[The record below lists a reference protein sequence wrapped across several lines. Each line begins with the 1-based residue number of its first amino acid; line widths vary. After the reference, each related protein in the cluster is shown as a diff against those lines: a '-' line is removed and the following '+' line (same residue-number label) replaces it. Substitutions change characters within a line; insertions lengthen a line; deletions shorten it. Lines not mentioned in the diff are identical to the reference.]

1 MTNQEIIEKINT
13 LMSENEN
20 FCDLLLALKNFNRE
34 YKKSNFY
41 KKTRISLNRLVR
53 QYRTY
58 SFTNLDEIF
67 DHIQEKINNLD
78 LSNIE
83 NIVDT
88 LGFNTDREIED
99 LNSSW
104 NGLKDLVSMIA
115 GKATPE
121 DNE

>member
-20 FCDLLLALKNFNRE
+20 FCDLLLALKNFNKE
-34 YKKSNFY
+34 YKKSDFY

-53 QYRTY
+53 QYRAY
-58 SFTNLDEIF
+58 SFTNLNEIF
-67 DHIQEKINNLD
+67 DRVQEKINNLD
-78 LSNIE
+78 LSNIQ

-104 NGLKDLVSMIA
+104 NGLKDLVSMVA
-115 GKATPE
+115 GKTTPE
-121 DNE
+121 DNK

>member
-20 FCDLLLALKNFNRE
+20 FCDLLLALKNFNKE
-34 YKKSNFY
+34 YKKSDFY

-53 QYRTY
+53 QYRAY

-67 DHIQEKINNLD
+67 DHVQEKINNLD
-78 LSNIE
+78 LSNIQ

-104 NGLKDLVSMIA
+104 NGLKDLVSMVA
-115 GKATPE
+115 GKTTPE
-121 DNE
+121 DNK

>member
-20 FCDLLLALKNFNRE
+20 FCDLLLELKDFNKE
-34 YKKSNFY
+34 YKKSDFY

-53 QYRTY
+53 QYRAY

-67 DHIQEKINNLD
+67 DRVQEKINNLD
-78 LSNIE
+78 LSNVQ

-104 NGLKDLVSMIA
+104 NGLKDLVSMVA
-115 GKATPE
+115 GKTTPE
-121 DNE
+121 DNK

>member
-20 FCDLLLALKNFNRE
+20 FCDLLLALKDFNKE
-34 YKKSNFY
+34 YKKSDFY

-53 QYRTY
+53 QYRAY

-67 DHIQEKINNLD
+67 DRIQEKINNLD
-78 LSNIE
+78 LSNVQ

-104 NGLKDLVSMIA
+104 NGLKDLVSMVA
-115 GKATPE
+115 GKTTPE
-121 DNE
+121 DNK

>member
-20 FCDLLLALKNFNRE
+20 FCDLLLALKNFNKE
-34 YKKSNFY
+34 YKKSDFY

-53 QYRTY
+53 QYRAY

-67 DHIQEKINNLD
+67 DRVQEKINNLD
-78 LSNIE
+78 LSNVQ

-104 NGLKDLVSMIA
+104 NGLKDFVSMVA
-115 GKATPE
+115 GKTTPE
-121 DNE
+121 DNK

>member
-20 FCDLLLALKNFNRE
+20 FCDLLLALKDFNKA
-34 YKKSNFY
+34 YKKSDFY

-53 QYRTY
+53 QYRAY

-67 DHIQEKINNLD
+67 DRVQEKINNLD
-78 LSNIE
+78 LSNVQ

-104 NGLKDLVSMIA
+104 NGLKDLVSMVA
-115 GKATPE
+115 GKTTPE
-121 DNE
+121 DNK

>member
-20 FCDLLLALKNFNRE
+20 FCDLLLALKDFNKE
-34 YKKSNFY
+34 YKKSDFY

-53 QYRTY
+53 QYRAY

-67 DHIQEKINNLD
+67 DRVQEKINNLD
-78 LSNIE
+78 LSNIQ

-104 NGLKDLVSMIA
+104 NGLKDLVSVVA
-115 GKATPE
+115 GKTTPE
-121 DNE
+121 DNK

>member
-20 FCDLLLALKNFNRE
+20 FCDLLLALKNFNKE
-34 YKKSNFY
+34 YKKSDFY

-53 QYRTY
+53 QYRAY

-67 DHIQEKINNLD
+67 DRIQEKINNLD
-78 LSNIE
+78 LSNIQ

-104 NGLKDLVSMIA
+104 NGLKDLVSMVA
-115 GKATPE
+115 GKTTPE
-121 DNE
+121 DNK

>member
-20 FCDLLLALKNFNRE
+20 FCDLLLALKNFNKE
-34 YKKSNFY
+34 YKKSDFY
-41 KKTRISLNRLVR
+41 KKTRISLNRLVK
-53 QYRTY
+53 QYRAY

-67 DHIQEKINNLD
+67 DRVQEKINNLD
-78 LSNIE
+78 LSNVQ

-104 NGLKDLVSMIA
+104 NGLKDLVSMVA
-115 GKATPE
+115 GKTTPE
-121 DNE
+121 DNK

>member
-20 FCDLLLALKNFNRE
+20 FCDLLLALKNFNKE
-34 YKKSNFY
+34 YKKSDFY

-53 QYRTY
+53 QYRAY

-67 DHIQEKINNLD
+67 DRVQEKINNLD
-78 LSNIE
+78 LSNVQ

-104 NGLKDLVSMIA
+104 NGLKDLVSMVA
-115 GKATPE
+115 GKTTPK
-121 DNE
+121 DNK

>member
-20 FCDLLLALKNFNRE
+20 FCDLLLALKDFNKE
-34 YKKSNFY
+34 YKKSDFY

-67 DHIQEKINNLD
+67 DRVQEKINNLD
-78 LSNIE
+78 LSNVQ

-104 NGLKDLVSMIA
+104 NGFKDLVSMVA
-115 GKATPE
+115 GKTTPE
-121 DNE
+121 DNK

>member
-20 FCDLLLALKNFNRE
+20 FCDLLLALKDFNKE
-34 YKKSNFY
+34 YRKSDFY

-53 QYRTY
+53 QYRAY

-67 DHIQEKINNLD
+67 DRVQEKINNLD
-78 LSNIE
+78 LSNIQ

-104 NGLKDLVSMIA
+104 NGLKDLVSMVA
-115 GKATPE
+115 GKTTPE
-121 DNE
+121 DNK

>member
-20 FCDLLLALKNFNRE
+20 FCDLLLALKNFNKE

-41 KKTRISLNRLVR
+41 KKTRISLNRLVK

-67 DHIQEKINNLD
+67 DRIQEKINNLD
-78 LSNIE
+78 FSNVQ

>member
-20 FCDLLLALKNFNRE
+20 FCDLLLALKNFNKE

-67 DHIQEKINNLD
+67 DRIQEKINNLD
-78 LSNIE
+78 LSNVQ

-104 NGLKDLVSMIA
+104 NGLKDLVSMIT

>member
-20 FCDLLLALKNFNRE
+20 FCDLLLALKDFNKE
-34 YKKSNFY
+34 YKKSDFY

-53 QYRTY
+53 QYRAY

-67 DHIQEKINNLD
+67 DRVQEKINNLD
-78 LSNIE
+78 LSNVQ

-99 LNSSW
+99 LNGSW
-104 NGLKDLVSMIA
+104 NGLKDLVSMVA

-121 DNE
+121 DDK

>member
-20 FCDLLLALKNFNRE
+20 FCDLLLALKDFNKE
-34 YKKSNFY
+34 YKKSDFY

-53 QYRTY
+53 QYRAY

-67 DHIQEKINNLD
+67 DRAQEKINNLD
-78 LSNIE
+78 LSNVQ

-104 NGLKDLVSMIA
+104 NGLKDLVSMVA
-115 GKATPE
+115 GKTTPE
-121 DNE
+121 DNK

>member
-20 FCDLLLALKNFNRE
+20 FCDLLLALKNFNKE
-34 YKKSNFY
+34 YKKSDFY
-41 KKTRISLNRLVR
+41 KKTRISLNRLVK
-53 QYRTY
+53 QYRAY
-58 SFTNLDEIF
+58 LFTNLDEIF
-67 DHIQEKINNLD
+67 DRIQEKINNLD
-78 LSNIE
+78 LSNVQ

-104 NGLKDLVSMIA
+104 NGLKDLVSMVA
-115 GKATPE
+115 GKTTPE
-121 DNE
+121 DNK

>member
-20 FCDLLLALKNFNRE
+20 FCDLLLALKDFNKE
-34 YKKSNFY
+34 YKKSDFY
-41 KKTRISLNRLVR
+41 KKTRITLNRLVR
-53 QYRTY
+53 QYRAY

-67 DHIQEKINNLD
+67 DRVQEKINNLD
-78 LSNIE
+78 LSNVQ

-104 NGLKDLVSMIA
+104 NGLKDLVSMVA
-115 GKATPE
+115 GKTTPE
-121 DNE
+121 DNK

>member
-1 MTNQEIIEKINT
+1 MTNQEIIEKIKT

-20 FCDLLLALKNFNRE
+20 FCDLLLALKDFNKE
-34 YKKSNFY
+34 YRKSDFY

-53 QYRTY
+53 QYRAY

-67 DHIQEKINNLD
+67 DRVQEKINNLD
-78 LSNIE
+78 LSNVQ

-104 NGLKDLVSMIA
+104 NGLKDLVSMVA
-115 GKATPE
+115 GKTTPE
-121 DNE
+121 DNK

>member
-20 FCDLLLALKNFNRE
+20 FCDLLLALKNFNKE
-34 YKKSNFY
+34 YKKSDFY

-53 QYRTY
+53 QYRAY
-58 SFTNLDEIF
+58 SFTNFDEIF
-67 DHIQEKINNLD
+67 DRVQEKINNLD
-78 LSNIE
+78 LSNIQ

-104 NGLKDLVSMIA
+104 NGLKDLVSMVA
-115 GKATPE
+115 GKTTPE
-121 DNE
+121 DNK

>member
-20 FCDLLLALKNFNRE
+20 FCDLLLALKNFNKE
-34 YKKSNFY
+34 YKKSDFY

-53 QYRTY
+53 QYRAY

-67 DHIQEKINNLD
+67 DRVQEKINNLY
-78 LSNIE
+78 LSNIQ

-104 NGLKDLVSMIA
+104 NGLKDLVSMVA
-115 GKATPE
+115 GKTTPE
-121 DNE
+121 DNK

>member
-20 FCDLLLALKNFNRE
+20 FCDLLLALKNFNKE
-34 YKKSNFY
+34 YKKSGFY
-41 KKTRISLNRLVR
+41 KKTRISLNLLVR
-53 QYRTY
+53 QYRAY

-67 DHIQEKINNLD
+67 DRVQEKINNLD
-78 LSNIE
+78 LSNVQ

-104 NGLKDLVSMIA
+104 NGLKDLVSMVA
-115 GKATPE
+115 GKTTPE
-121 DNE
+121 DNK

>member
-20 FCDLLLALKNFNRE
+20 FCDLLLALKDFNKE
-34 YKKSNFY
+34 YKKSDFY

-53 QYRTY
+53 QYRAY

-67 DHIQEKINNLD
+67 DRVQEKINNLD
-78 LSNIE
+78 LSNIQ

-104 NGLKDLVSMIA
+104 NGLKDLVSMVA
-115 GKATPE
+115 GKTTPE
-121 DNE
+121 DNK

>member
-20 FCDLLLALKNFNRE
+20 FCDLLLALKNFNKE
-34 YKKSNFY
+34 YKKSDFY

-53 QYRTY
+53 QYRAY

-67 DHIQEKINNLD
+67 DRVQEKINNLD
-78 LSNIE
+78 LSNVQ

-104 NGLKDLVSMIA
+104 NGLKDLVSMVT
-115 GKATPE
+115 GKTTPE
-121 DNE
+121 DNK

>member
-20 FCDLLLALKNFNRE
+20 FCDLLLALKNFNKE
-34 YKKSNFY
+34 YKKSDFY
-41 KKTRISLNRLVR
+41 KKTRISLNRLIR
-53 QYRTY
+53 QYRAY

-67 DHIQEKINNLD
+67 DRVQEKINNLD
-78 LSNIE
+78 LSNIQ

-104 NGLKDLVSMIA
+104 NGLKDLVSMVA
-115 GKATPE
+115 GKTTPE
-121 DNE
+121 DNK

>member
-20 FCDLLLALKNFNRE
+20 FCDLLLALKNFNKE

-53 QYRTY
+53 QYRAY

-67 DHIQEKINNLD
+67 DRVQEKINNLD
-78 LSNIE
+78 LSNVQ

-99 LNSSW
+99 LNGSW
-104 NGLKDLVSMIA
+104 NGLKDLVSMVT

-121 DNE
+121 DDK

>member
-20 FCDLLLALKNFNRE
+20 FCDLLLALKNFNKE
-34 YKKSNFY
+34 YKKSDFY

-53 QYRTY
+53 QYRVY

-67 DHIQEKINNLD
+67 DRVQEKINNLD
-78 LSNIE
+78 LSNVQ

-104 NGLKDLVSMIA
+104 NGLKDLVSMVA
-115 GKATPE
+115 CKTTPE
-121 DNE
+121 DNK

>member
-20 FCDLLLALKNFNRE
+20 FCDLLLALKNFNKE
-34 YKKSNFY
+34 YKKSDFY

-53 QYRTY
+53 QYRAY

-67 DHIQEKINNLD
+67 DRVQEKINNLD
-78 LSNIE
+78 LSNVQ

-104 NGLKDLVSMIA
+104 NGLKDFVSMVV
-115 GKATPE
+115 GKTTPE
-121 DNE
+121 DNK

>member
-20 FCDLLLALKNFNRE
+20 FCDLLLALKNFNKE
-34 YKKSNFY
+34 YKKSDFY

-53 QYRTY
+53 QYRAY

-67 DHIQEKINNLD
+67 DRVQEKINNLD
-78 LSNIE
+78 LSNVQ

-104 NGLKDLVSMIA
+104 NGLKDLVSMVS
-115 GKATPE
+115 GKTTPE
-121 DNE
+121 DNK

>member
-20 FCDLLLALKNFNRE
+20 FCDLLLALKDFNKE
-34 YKKSNFY
+34 YKKSDFY

-53 QYRTY
+53 QYRAY

-67 DHIQEKINNLD
+67 DRVQEKINNLD
-78 LSNIE
+78 LSNVQ

-104 NGLKDLVSMIA
+104 NGLKDLVSMVA
-115 GKATPE
+115 GKTAPE
-121 DNE
+121 DNK

>member
-13 LMSENEN
+13 LMSETEN
-20 FCDLLLALKNFNRE
+20 FCDLLLALKNFNKE
-34 YKKSNFY
+34 YKKSDFY

-53 QYRTY
+53 QYRAY

-67 DHIQEKINNLD
+67 DRVQEKINNLD
-78 LSNIE
+78 LSNVQ

-104 NGLKDLVSMIA
+104 NGLKDLVSMVA
-115 GKATPE
+115 GKTTPE
-121 DNE
+121 DNK

>member
-20 FCDLLLALKNFNRE
+20 FCDLLLALKNFNKE
-34 YKKSNFY
+34 YKKSDFY

-53 QYRTY
+53 QYRAY
-58 SFTNLDEIF
+58 SFANLDEIF
-67 DHIQEKINNLD
+67 DRVQEKINNLD
-78 LSNIE
+78 LSNIQ

-104 NGLKDLVSMIA
+104 NGLKDLVSMVA
-115 GKATPE
+115 GKTTPE
-121 DNE
+121 DNK

>member
-20 FCDLLLALKNFNRE
+20 FCDLLLALKNFNKE
-34 YKKSNFY
+34 YKKSDFY

-53 QYRTY
+53 QYRAY

-67 DHIQEKINNLD
+67 DRVQEKINNLD
-78 LSNIE
+78 LSNIQ

-104 NGLKDLVSMIA
+104 NGLKDLVSMVA
-115 GKATPE
+115 GKTIPE

>member
-20 FCDLLLALKNFNRE
+20 FCDLLLALKDFNKE
-34 YKKSNFY
+34 YKKSDFY

-53 QYRTY
+53 QYRAY

-67 DHIQEKINNLD
+67 DRVQEKINNLD
-78 LSNIE
+78 LSNVQ

-104 NGLKDLVSMIA
+104 NGLKDLVSMVS
-115 GKATPE
+115 GKTTPE
-121 DNE
+121 DNK

>member
-20 FCDLLLALKNFNRE
+20 FCDLLLALKNFNKE
-34 YKKSNFY
+34 YRKSDFY

-53 QYRTY
+53 QYRAY

-67 DHIQEKINNLD
+67 DRVQEKINNLD
-78 LSNIE
+78 LSNVQ

-104 NGLKDLVSMIA
+104 NGLKDLVSMVA
-115 GKATPE
+115 GKTTPE
-121 DNE
+121 DNK

>member
-20 FCDLLLALKNFNRE
+20 FCDLLLALKDFNKE
-34 YKKSNFY
+34 YKKSDFY

-53 QYRTY
+53 QYRAY

-67 DHIQEKINNLD
+67 DRVQEKINNLD
-78 LSNIE
+78 LSNVQ

-88 LGFNTDREIED
+88 FGFNTDREIED

-104 NGLKDLVSMIA
+104 NGLKDLVSMVA
-115 GKATPE
+115 GKTTPE
-121 DNE
+121 DNK

>member
-20 FCDLLLALKNFNRE
+20 FCDLLLALKNFNKE
-34 YKKSNFY
+34 YKKSDFY

-53 QYRTY
+53 QYRAY

-67 DHIQEKINNLD
+67 DRVQEKINNLD
-78 LSNIE
+78 LSNVQ

-104 NGLKDLVSMIA
+104 NGLKDLVSMVA
-115 GKATPE
+115 GKTTPE
-121 DNE
+121 DNK

>member
-20 FCDLLLALKNFNRE
+20 FCDLLLALKNFNKE
-34 YKKSNFY
+34 YKKSDFY

-53 QYRTY
+53 QYRAY

-67 DHIQEKINNLD
+67 DRVQEKINNLD
-78 LSNIE
+78 LSNVQ
-83 NIVDT
+83 NIVYT

-104 NGLKDLVSMIA
+104 NGLKDLVSMVA
-115 GKATPE
+115 GKTTPE
-121 DNE
+121 DNK

>member
-20 FCDLLLALKNFNRE
+20 FCDLLLALKDFNKE
-34 YKKSNFY
+34 YKKSDFY

-53 QYRTY
+53 QYRAY

-67 DHIQEKINNLD
+67 NRVQEKINNLD
-78 LSNIE
+78 LSNVQ

-104 NGLKDLVSMIA
+104 NGLKDLVSMVA
-115 GKATPE
+115 GKMTPE
-121 DNE
+121 DNK

>member
-20 FCDLLLALKNFNRE
+20 FCDLLLALKDFNKE
-34 YKKSNFY
+34 YKKSDFY

-53 QYRTY
+53 QYRAY

-67 DHIQEKINNLD
+67 DRVQEKINNLD
-78 LSNIE
+78 LSNIQ

-88 LGFNTDREIED
+88 LGLNTDREIED

-104 NGLKDLVSMIA
+104 NGLKDLVSMVA
-115 GKATPE
+115 GKTTPE
-121 DNE
+121 DNK